1 MKVTQMHLT
10 RDGNWLKCSRAEFGA
25 GTTLAFIFWSD
36 TDEATVRSAAE
47 RMGTSCPGAIVVGCS
62 TGGVIQDRLLFENTV
77 SATLVSFARAGVR
90 VASANGGEHPDGLAL
105 GRHLGASLPHEGLVH
120 VFVLS
125 DGLTVKGSALADG
138 LTESLPHGV
147 GITGGLAGDGERFRQ
162 TALLHG
168 TEIFTGGALCV
179 GFYGEGLHV
188 GQGTCGGWVPFGPER
203 LITASHEN
211 VLLEIDGE
219 SALDLYERYLGK
231 HAQNLPASGHLF
243 PLNLRK
249 AGSSAWVVRT
259 ILGLDR
265 ERKALFFGGDVPLG
279 STVRLMRGSVDNL
292 LDGAEEAGKLARLE
306 GGTALAILVSCVGRK
321 MLLKQFAEE
330 EIEAV
335 SEALGPDVAMT
346 GFYSYGELA
355 SGVDGES
362 CCLHNQTMMVTLLQ
376 EIA

>member
-10 RDGNWLKCSRAEFGA
+10 RNGDWLKCSRAGIGE
-25 GTTLAFIFWSD
+25 GTSLAFIFWSD
-36 TDEATVRSAAE
+36 TDGATVRAAAE
-47 RMGTSCPGAIVVGCS
+47 RMEHTCPGAIMVGCS

-77 SATLVSFARAGVR
+77 SATLVDFAHTGVR
-90 VASANGGEHPDGLAL
+90 AVSARGGESPEGLAL
-105 GRHLGASLPHEGLVH
+105 GRQLGSSLPHEGLAH
-120 VFVLS
+120 VFVLA
-125 DGLTVKGSALADG
+125 DGLAISGSALAAG
-138 LTESLPHGV
+138 LTESLPPGV

-162 TALLHG
+162 TTLLHG

-179 GFYGEGLHV
+179 GFYGDRLHV
-188 GQGTCGGWVPFGPER
+188 GQGTRGGWVPFGPER
-203 LITASHEN
+203 LITASHGN

-231 HAQNLPASGHLF
+231 HAKNLPASGHLF

-249 AGSSAWVVRT
+249 AGSSSWVVRT

-265 ERKALFFGGDVPLG
+265 DRKALYFGGDVPLG

-306 GGTALAILVSCVGRK
+306 GGTALAILISCVGRK
-321 MLLKQFAEE
+321 MLLKQFTEE

-335 SEALGPDVAMT
+335 AEVLGPDAALT

-355 SGVDGES
+355 SGMEGES
-362 CCLHNQTMMVTLLQ
+362 CGLHNQTMMVTVLQ
-376 EIA
+376 EIC